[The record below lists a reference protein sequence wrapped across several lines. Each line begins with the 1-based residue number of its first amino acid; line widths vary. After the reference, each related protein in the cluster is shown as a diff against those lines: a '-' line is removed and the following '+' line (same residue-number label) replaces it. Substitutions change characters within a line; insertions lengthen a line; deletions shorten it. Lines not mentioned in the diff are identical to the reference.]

1 MAPTGMNESM
11 FACPKKLFL
20 NIFRRIDLFTKCS
33 QQESSHLFSIQK
45 YSAKNK
51 FAKKSHFEKDE
62 EEEKEDVANV
72 SICFRDSI

>member
-1 MAPTGMNESM
+1 MSE
-11 FACPKKLFL
+11 KLFL
-20 NIFRRIDLFTKCS
+20 NIFRRIDFFLQNVRSKNLLIF
-33 QQESSHLFSIQK
+33 FSIQK

-62 EEEKEDVANV
+62 EEEEDVANV